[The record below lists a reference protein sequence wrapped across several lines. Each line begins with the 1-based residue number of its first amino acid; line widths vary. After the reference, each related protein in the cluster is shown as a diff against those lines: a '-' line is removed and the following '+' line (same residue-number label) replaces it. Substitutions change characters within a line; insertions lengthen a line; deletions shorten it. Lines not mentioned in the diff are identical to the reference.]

1 MEGDRKE
8 NMFLQTREWD
18 STVERLHKEMQ
29 SNYKHYLLSDT
40 VKQEKISYAIN
51 QSLINKKK
59 TPNIQVK

>member
-1 MEGDRKE
+1 
-8 NMFLQTREWD
+8 
-18 STVERLHKEMQ
+18 MQ